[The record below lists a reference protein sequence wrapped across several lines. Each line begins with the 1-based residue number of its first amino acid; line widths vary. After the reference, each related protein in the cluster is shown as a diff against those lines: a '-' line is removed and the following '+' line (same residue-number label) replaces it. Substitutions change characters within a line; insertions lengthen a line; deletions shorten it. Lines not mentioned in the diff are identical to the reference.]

1 MHTEAREDSVS
12 IAINDTGPGVPLEYR
27 ERVFDKFF
35 RIEHHRE
42 GRCGRSG
49 IGLYVAREIVPA
61 HSGRL
66 RCDDSG

>member
-42 GRCGRSG
+42 GAMWAFGDQALRRARSRSC
-49 IGLYVAREIVPA
+49 A
-61 HSGRL
+61 
-66 RCDDSG
+66 